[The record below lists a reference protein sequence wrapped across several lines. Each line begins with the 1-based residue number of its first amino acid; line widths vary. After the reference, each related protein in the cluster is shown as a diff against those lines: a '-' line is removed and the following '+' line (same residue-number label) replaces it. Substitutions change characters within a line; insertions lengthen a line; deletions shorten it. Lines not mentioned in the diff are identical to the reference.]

1 MPSRTV
7 NAPCPDILVGF
18 ACATVDRRK
27 HVLNAE
33 ARAAARS
40 HLGLAG
46 ARREGGR
53 YAWYVCVV
61 MMLLLSISYMDRSV
75 LALLVAPIEAAFSVR
90 DTTMGLLQGA
100 AFAVVYVAFAF
111 PLARLADRGNRRNLI
126 VYGVIFWCGATIC
139 CGLAQSVR
147 QLFLARMS
155 VAAGEAVL
163 MPAAVSIL
171 SDYFGPKSR
180 ARALSVYSIGLYLGS
195 GLAMG
200 GGGAL
205 MRVFG
210 PDGAVA
216 PVIWALASWRL
227 VFILMGLVGLF
238 VVPLLMGVREPQR
251 LGDDGR
257 SVEATLPFNQM
268 MRELESKRIAV
279 FGTIIG
285 FALISLGATT
295 VNAWGATL
303 FLRTHGW
310 SIGNAGLRLGAFT
323 LVFGPLGA
331 ITGGVAADWLAKR
344 GRVDA
349 KPFIGVLSASGCV
362 VGALVLTLQSTAIA
376 LIGIGLLNYLIGFN
390 FGIVQASLA
399 DLLPNRMRAVI
410 SALYIAT
417 TNIFAATLG
426 PLLVGV
432 LNDHVFRDPDRIAT
446 SLRIVAPSAFLL
458 AAVTLWHVLPA
469 YRRALAGRR

>member
-1 MPSRTV
+1 MHKKS
-7 NAPCPDILVGF
+7 LSGLQMGWLEF
-18 ACATVDRRK
+18 AYATVDRPME
-27 HVLNAE
+27 VLKAKKGD
-33 ARAAARS
+33 APDS
-40 HLGLAG
+40 PLPAG
-46 ARREGGR
+46 TRREGGR

-75 LALLVAPIEAAFSVR
+75 LALLVAPIETVFAVG
-90 DTTMGLLQGA
+90 DTTLGLLQGA
-100 AFAVVYVAFAF
+100 AFAVIYVAFAF

-139 CGLAQSVR
+139 CGLAQSVH

-171 SDYFGPKSR
+171 ADYFGPKSR

-205 MRVFG
+205 MKVFG
-210 PDGAVA
+210 PAGARV
-216 PVIWALASWRL
+216 PVLGLLASWRL
-227 VFILMGLVGLF
+227 VFILMGLVGLL
-238 VVPLLMGVREPQR
+238 VIPLLMGVREPER

-257 SVEATLPFNQM
+257 SAGAILPYEQM
-268 MRELESKRIAV
+268 MRELKTKRTAV

-303 FLRTHGW
+303 FLRAHGW
-310 SIGNAGLRLGAFT
+310 SIGNAGLRLGAVT
-323 LVFGPLGA
+323 LIFGPLGA
-331 ITGGVAADWLAKR
+331 ITGGVVADWLAKR
-344 GRVDA
+344 GRLDA
-349 KPFIGVLSASGCV
+349 KPVVGFMSATGCV
-362 VGALVLTLQSTAIA
+362 AAAFALTLQSTVTA
-376 LIGIGLLNYLIGFN
+376 LIGIGVLNYLIGFN

-426 PLLVGV
+426 PLLVGI
-432 LNDHVFRDPDRIAT
+432 LNDHVFKDPAQIAA
-446 SLRIVAPSAFLL
+446 SLRAVVPSAFLL
-458 AAVTLWHVLPA
+458 AALTLWHVLPA
-469 YRRALAGRR
+469 YRQALAGWR

>member
-1 MPSRTV
+1 M
-7 NAPCPDILVGF
+7 D
-18 ACATVDRRK
+18 
-27 HVLNAE
+27 VLNAE
-33 ARAAARS
+33 A
-40 HLGLAG
+40 AG
-46 ARREGGR
+46 APEPAVSVGGVRRDGGR
-53 YAWYVCVV
+53 FAWYVCLVL
-61 MMLLLSISYMDRSV
+61 MLLLAISYMDRSV
-75 LALLVAPIEAAFSVR
+75 LALLVAPIETAFAVR

-100 AFAVVYVAFAF
+100 AFAVVYVLFAF

-139 CGLAQSVR
+139 CGLAQSIH

-205 MRVFG
+205 MKVFG
-210 PDGAVA
+210 PAGTAV
-216 PVIWALASWRL
+216 PMMGVLAAWRI
-227 VFILMGLVGLF
+227 VFIVMGLVGLI

-251 LGDDGR
+251 LGDDGY
-257 SVEATLPFNQM
+257 SAEATLPFKRM
-268 MRELESKRIAV
+268 MRELKTKRAAV

-295 VNAWGATL
+295 INAWGATL

-310 SIGNAGLRLGAFT
+310 TIGDAGLRLGALT

-331 ITGGVAADWLAKR
+331 ISGGVAADWLAKR

-349 KPFIGVLSASGCV
+349 KPLVGMLSAGGCV
-362 VGALVLTLQSTAIA
+362 AGGLVLTLQSTMIA
-376 LIGIGLLNYLIGFN
+376 LIGIGLVNYLIGFN

-426 PLLVGV
+426 PLLVGI
-432 LNDHVFRDPDRIAT
+432 LNDRVFRDPAEIAI
-446 SLRIVAPSAFLL
+446 SLRVVAPSAFLL
-458 AAVTLWHVLPA
+458 AALTLWLILPA
-469 YRRALAGRR
+469 YRLALAGRR

>member
-1 MPSRTV
+1 MPSRIV
-7 NAPCPDILVGF
+7 NAPCPDVLVGF

-33 ARAAARS
+33 ARDAAGP

-46 ARREGGR
+46 ACREGGQ
-53 YAWYVCVV
+53 YAWYVCIV

-100 AFAVVYVAFAF
+100 AFAVVYVVFAF

-139 CGLAQSVR
+139 CGLAQSVP

-205 MRVFG
+205 MKVLG
-210 PDGAVA
+210 PAVA
-216 PVIWALASWRL
+216 AGPMMGVLASWRL

-251 LGDDGR
+251 LRDDGR
-257 SVEATLPFNQM
+257 SAEATLPFHQM
-268 MRELESKRIAV
+268 LRELRTKRTAV
-279 FGTIIG
+279 LGTIIG
-285 FALISLGATT
+285 VALISLGATT

-310 SIGNAGLRLGAFT
+310 SIGNAGLRLGVFT
-323 LVFGPLGA
+323 LVLGPLGA

-349 KPFIGVLSASGCV
+349 KPFIGILSASGCV
-362 VGALVLTLQSTAIA
+362 VGALVLTVQSTMIA
-376 LIGIGLLNYLIGFN
+376 LVGIGLLNYLIGFN

-432 LNDHVFRDPDRIAT
+432 LNDHVFKDPARIAI
-446 SLRIVAPSAFLL
+446 SLRVVVPSAFLL

-469 YRRALAGRR
+469 YRRALAG

>member
-1 MPSRTV
+1 V
-7 NAPCPDILVGF
+7 LKANAPGV
-18 ACATVDRRK
+18 
-27 HVLNAE
+27 
-33 ARAAARS
+33 AAAHAS
-40 HLGLAG
+40 VAG
-46 ARREGGR
+46 ARREGGG
-53 YAWYVCVV
+53 YAWYVCIV

-75 LALLVAPIEAAFSVR
+75 LALLVAPIETAFSVR
-90 DTTMGLLQGA
+90 DTTMGLLHGA
-100 AFAVVYVAFAF
+100 AFAVVYVVFAF

-139 CGLAQSVR
+139 CGLAQSVG
-147 QLFLARMS
+147 QLFVARMS

-171 SDYFGPKSR
+171 ADYFGPYTR

-205 MRVFG
+205 MKVFG
-210 PDGAVA
+210 PEGAAV
-216 PVIWALASWRL
+216 PVIGLLASWRL
-227 VFILMGLVGLF
+227 VFMLMGLVGLF
-238 VVPLLMGVREPQR
+238 VVLPLLGVREPRR
-251 LGDDGR
+251 LGDDGH
-257 SVEATLPFNQM
+257 SAEATLPLKQM
-268 MRELESKRIAV
+268 MREIKAKRNAV

-323 LVFGPLGA
+323 LVCGPLGA
-331 ITGGVAADWLAKR
+331 ITGGIAADWLAKR

-349 KPFIGVLSASGCV
+349 KPFVGMLSGSGCV
-362 VGALVLTLQSTAIA
+362 IGALVLTMQSTILA

-399 DLLPNRMRAVI
+399 DLVPNRMRAVI

-432 LNDHVFRDPDRIAT
+432 LNDHVFTDPAQIAT
-446 SLRIVAPSAFLL
+446 SLRAVVPTAFLL
-458 AAVTLWHVLPA
+458 AALTLWRVLPA
-469 YRRALAGRR
+469 YRGALGGR

>member
-1 MPSRTV
+1 
-7 NAPCPDILVGF
+7 
-18 ACATVDRRK
+18 
-27 HVLNAE
+27 
-33 ARAAARS
+33 
-40 HLGLAG
+40 
-46 ARREGGR
+46 
-53 YAWYVCVV
+53 
-61 MMLLLSISYMDRSV
+61 MMLLLAISYMDRSV
-75 LALLVAPIEAAFSVR
+75 LALLVVPIEAAFSVR

-100 AFAVVYVAFAF
+100 AFAVVYVVFAF

-126 VYGVIFWCGATIC
+126 VYGVIVWCGATIC
-139 CGLAQSVR
+139 CGLAQGIR

-205 MRVFG
+205 MKVFG
-210 PDGAVA
+210 PAGAVV
-216 PVIWALASWRL
+216 PVIGVLASWRL
-227 VFILMGLVGLF
+227 VFVSMGLVGLF
-238 VVPLLMGVREPQR
+238 VVPLLIGVREPQR
-251 LGDDGR
+251 LGDDGH
-257 SVEATLPFNQM
+257 SAEADLPFTQM
-268 MRELESKRIAV
+268 MRELKVKRMAV

-295 VNAWGATL
+295 MNAWGATL

-310 SIGNAGLRLGAFT
+310 SIGNAGLRLGALT
-323 LVFGPLGA
+323 LVLGPLGA
-331 ITGGVAADWLAKR
+331 ISGGVAADRLAKR

-349 KPFIGVLSASGCV
+349 KPFVGFLSASGCV
-362 VGALVLTLQSTAIA
+362 IGALVLTLQSTMIA

-410 SALYIAT
+410 SALYVAT

-426 PLLVGV
+426 PLLVGI
-432 LNDHVFRDPDRIAT
+432 LNDHVFRDPAQIAM
-446 SLRIVAPSAFLL
+446 SLRVVVPSAFLL
-458 AAVTLWHVLPA
+458 AALTLLYVLPA
-469 YRRALAGRR
+469 YRQALAGRR

>member
-1 MPSRTV
+1 MNRESE
-7 NAPCPDILVGF
+7 ALQ
-18 ACATVDRRK
+18 
-27 HVLNAE
+27 
-33 ARAAARS
+33 ARAAGAPEPHVS
-40 HLGLAG
+40 LAG
-46 ARREGGR
+46 TRRDEGR
-53 YAWYVCVV
+53 YAWYVCIVL
-61 MMLLLSISYMDRSV
+61 MLLLAISYMDRSV
-75 LALLVAPIEAAFSVR
+75 LALLVAPIESAFSVR

-100 AFAVVYVAFAF
+100 AFAVVYVVFAF

-139 CGLAQSVR
+139 CGLAQNIQ
-147 QLFLARMS
+147 QLFAARMS

-205 MRVFG
+205 MKLFG
-210 PDGAVA
+210 AAGAVV
-216 PVIWALASWRL
+216 PLVGVLASWRL
-227 VFILMGLVGLF
+227 VFVLMGLVGLL
-238 VVPLLMGVREPQR
+238 VLPLLIGVREPQR
-251 LGDDGR
+251 LGDDGHLA
-257 SVEATLPFNQM
+257 EATLPFKQM
-268 MRELESKRIAV
+268 MRELKAKRTAV

-295 VNAWGATL
+295 INAWGATL

-310 SIGNAGLRLGAFT
+310 SLGNAGLRLGALT

-349 KPFIGVLSASGCV
+349 KPFVGTLSASGCV
-362 VGALVLTLQSTAIA
+362 IAALVLTSHGTTIA
-376 LIGIGLLNYLIGFN
+376 LIGIGSLNYLIGFN

-426 PLLVGV
+426 PLLVGI
-432 LNDHVFRDPDRIAT
+432 LNDRVFRAPAQIAM
-446 SLRIVAPSAFLL
+446 SLRVVVPSAFLL
-458 AAVTLWHVLPA
+458 AALTLWYVLPA
-469 YRRALAGRR
+469 YRQALAARH

>member
-1 MPSRTV
+1 M
-7 NAPCPDILVGF
+7 
-18 ACATVDRRK
+18 
-27 HVLNAE
+27 LNVE
-33 ARAAARS
+33 A
-40 HLGLAG
+40 AG
-46 ARREGGR
+46 APGPPVSVGGVRRDGGR
-53 YAWYVCVV
+53 YAWYVCLVL
-61 MMLLLSISYMDRSV
+61 MLLLAISYMDRSV
-75 LALLVAPIEAAFSVR
+75 LALLVAPIETAFSVR

-100 AFAVVYVAFAF
+100 AFAVVYVLFAF

-139 CGLAQSVR
+139 CGLAQSIH

-205 MRVFG
+205 MKVLG
-210 PDGAVA
+210 PAGAAV
-216 PVIWALASWRL
+216 PMMGVLASWRM
-227 VFILMGLVGLF
+227 VFIVMGLVGLF
-238 VVPLLMGVREPQR
+238 VVPLLMGVQEPQR
-251 LGDDGR
+251 LGDDGH
-257 SVEATLPFNQM
+257 SAEATLPFKQM
-268 MRELESKRIAV
+268 MRELKTKRAAV

-295 VNAWGATL
+295 INAWGATL

-310 SIGNAGLRLGAFT
+310 TIGDAGLRLGAIT

-331 ITGGVAADWLAKR
+331 ISGGVAADWLTKR

-349 KPFIGVLSASGCV
+349 KPFVGMLSAGGCI
-362 VGALVLTLQSTAIA
+362 VGALVLTLQSTMIAI
-376 LIGIGLLNYLIGFN
+376 IGVGVVNCLIGFN
-390 FGIVQASLA
+390 FGIVQAGLA

-426 PLLVGV
+426 PLLVGI
-432 LNDHVFRDPDRIAT
+432 LTDHVFRDPAQIAI
-446 SLRIVAPSAFLL
+446 SLRVVAPSAFLL
-458 AAVTLWHVLPA
+458 AALTLWLVLPA
-469 YRRALAGRR
+469 YRLALAGRR

>member
-1 MPSRTV
+1 VDVLKVKVVDAPGPYVSVAGSR
-7 NAPCPDILVGF
+7 
-18 ACATVDRRK
+18 RQ
-27 HVLNAE
+27 
-33 ARAAARS
+33 
-40 HLGLAG
+40 
-46 ARREGGR
+46 GGR
-53 YAWYVCVV
+53 YAWYVCIV
-61 MMLLLSISYMDRSV
+61 MMLLLAISYMDRSV
-75 LALLVAPIEAAFSVR
+75 LALLVAPIESAFSVR

-100 AFAVVYVAFAF
+100 AFAVVYVVFAF

-126 VYGVIFWCGATIC
+126 VYGVIFWCGATMC
-139 CGLAQSVR
+139 CGLAQSVQ

-205 MRVFG
+205 MKVFG
-210 PDGAVA
+210 PAGGVV
-216 PVIWALASWRL
+216 PVIGALASWRL

-238 VVPLLMGVREPQR
+238 VVPLLIGVREPER
-251 LGDDGR
+251 LGDDGH
-257 SVEATLPFNQM
+257 SAAATLPFKQM
-268 MRELESKRIAV
+268 MRELKAKRTAV

-285 FALISLGATT
+285 FALIALGATT
-295 VNAWGATL
+295 INAWGATL
-303 FLRTHGW
+303 FLRAHGW
-310 SIGNAGLRLGAFT
+310 SIGSAGLRLGAVT
-323 LVFGPLGA
+323 LIFGPLGA

-344 GRVDA
+344 GRVDG
-349 KPFIGVLSASGCV
+349 KPFVGLLSASGCV
-362 VGALVLTLQSTAIA
+362 AGAFVLTLQSTMIA
-376 LIGIGLLNYLIGFN
+376 LIGVGLLNYLIGFN

-426 PLLVGV
+426 PLLVGI
-432 LNDHVFRDPDRIAT
+432 LNDHVFKDPARIAT
-446 SLRIVAPSAFLL
+446 SLRVVVPSAFLL
-458 AAVTLWHVLPA
+458 AALTLWRVLPA
-469 YRRALAGRR
+469 YRLALAGRR

>member
-1 MPSRTV
+1 M
-7 NAPCPDILVGF
+7 
-18 ACATVDRRK
+18 
-27 HVLNAE
+27 LNAE
-33 ARAAARS
+33 AAAAPGPPVSVGGVRPD
-40 HLGLAG
+40 
-46 ARREGGR
+46 GGR
-53 YAWYVCVV
+53 YAWFVCFVL
-61 MMLLLSISYMDRSV
+61 MLLLAISYMDRSV
-75 LALLVAPIEAAFSVR
+75 LALLVAPIESAFSVR

-100 AFAVVYVAFAF
+100 AFAVVYVLFAF

-126 VYGVIFWCGATIC
+126 VCGVIFWCGATVC
-139 CGLAQSVR
+139 CGLAQSIH

-205 MRVFG
+205 MKVLG
-210 PDGAVA
+210 PAGAVA
-216 PVIWALASWRL
+216 PMMGVLASWRI
-227 VFILMGLVGLF
+227 VFIFMGLVGLF
-238 VVPLLMGVREPQR
+238 VIPLLMGVREPRR
-251 LGDDGR
+251 LGDDGH
-257 SVEATLPFNQM
+257 SAEAALPFKQM
-268 MRELESKRIAV
+268 MRELKTRRAAV

-295 VNAWGATL
+295 INAWGATL
-303 FLRTHGW
+303 FFRTHGW
-310 SIGNAGLRLGAFT
+310 SIGDAGLRLGALT
-323 LVFGPLGA
+323 LLFGPLGA
-331 ITGGVAADWLAKR
+331 ISGGVAADWLAKR

-349 KPFIGVLSASGCV
+349 KPLVGMLSASGCV
-362 VGALVLTLQSTAIA
+362 AGALVLTLQSTMIAI
-376 LIGIGLLNYLIGFN
+376 IGVGVVNYLIGFN
-390 FGIVQASLA
+390 FGIVQAGLA

-426 PLLVGV
+426 PLLIGI
-432 LNDHVFRDPDRIAT
+432 LNDRVFRDPAEIAI
-446 SLRIVAPSAFLL
+446 SLRVVAPSAFLL
-458 AAVTLWHVLPA
+458 AALTLWLVLPA
-469 YRRALAGRR
+469 YRLALAGRR